1 MDKIRIAIVGI
12 GNCASALLQ
21 GIEYYNN
28 KNGEETIGL
37 MHWDLGGYKPHDIE
51 VVAAFDVDKRKV
63 GKDVAEA
70 IFELPNCTLV
80 FCEHIPLT
88 GVKVK
93 MGKMLDGFS
102 EHMKN
107 YEDKH
112 TFVPSH
118 EKEASKE
125 EIVNTLRESRTEI
138 ILNYLPVGSEEATKF
153 YVECAL

>member
-1 MDKIRIAIVGI
+1 MDKIRIAIIGI
-12 GNCASALLQ
+12 GNCASSLLQ
-21 GIEYYNN
+21 GVEYYNS

-37 MHWDLGGYKPHDIE
+37 MHWDLGGYKPYDIE

-70 IFELPNCTLV
+70 IFEPPNCTLV
-80 FCEHIPLT
+80 FCDHTPLT

-102 EHMKN
+102 EHMKD
-107 YEDKH
+107 YDDKH

-118 EKEASKE
+118 
-125 EIVNTLRESRTEI
+125 
-138 ILNYLPVGSEEATKF
+138 
-153 YVECAL
+153 